1 MHCEIFEFP
10 FLCEDTLQCKKCQG
24 HNGWWHTPSLI
35 FLFIQTLK
43 QAEDA
48 LKAADV
54 TLALKRKQ
62 LADVESQVASL
73 KANLKR
79 VEDEMADLQGQVLLT
94 ENRLIRAGKLT
105 AALGDEAVK

>member
-1 MHCEIFEFP
+1 
-10 FLCEDTLQCKKCQG
+10 
-24 HNGWWHTPSLI
+24 
-35 FLFIQTLK
+35 LFIQTLK

-105 AALGDEAVK
+105 AALGDEAVNYKLFPCVACLVFFTLRSPKWRPPPLCVWYH

>member
-1 MHCEIFEFP
+1 MPRPQC
-10 FLCEDTLQCKKCQG
+10 DTPLV
-24 HNGWWHTPSLI
+24 WS
-35 FLFIQTLK
+35 LFIQTLK

-105 AALGDEAVK
+105 AALGDEAVN